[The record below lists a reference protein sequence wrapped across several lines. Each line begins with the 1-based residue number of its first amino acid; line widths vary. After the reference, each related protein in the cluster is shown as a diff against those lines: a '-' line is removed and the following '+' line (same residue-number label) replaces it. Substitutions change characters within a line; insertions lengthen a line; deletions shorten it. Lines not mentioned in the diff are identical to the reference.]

1 MGGQMPVYSDEIA
14 AAVYRENVRFYPRAW
29 FGSYEN
35 SITVKWVPVAPNAV
49 YEVFRSTERG
59 GFSLIASV
67 SSERKQLEYFYTD
80 LDIEAGKEYSYYIKT
95 TGTAI
100 AAESELISCIAAPKE
115 DEKFHFRPIEESMG
129 MGGTVITDEN
139 VPMITQ
145 YGVFSVLKKYSAY

>member
-59 GFSLIASV
+59 GFSVLKNIQHINFNTY
-67 SSERKQLEYFYTD
+67 QLE
-80 LDIEAGKEYSYYIKT
+80 
-95 TGTAI
+95 
-100 AAESELISCIAAPKE
+100 
-115 DEKFHFRPIEESMG
+115 
-129 MGGTVITDEN
+129 
-139 VPMITQ
+139 
-145 YGVFSVLKKYSAY
+145 